1 MYKII
6 TAFCKNRGIGNLGKL
21 PWNIKKDMA
30 FFKDTTSFVSNK
42 KKMNAV
48 ICGKRTWQS
57 IPSKFKPLPNRL
69 NIVVSTTMK
78 PQENVIVCKNIDE
91 VMDYVHDN
99 RKKIESSYVIGGS
112 SLYKQFLEK
121 VVLFILEI

>member
-6 TAFCKNRGIGNLGKL
+6 SAFCKNRGIGNAGKL

-30 FFKDTTSFVSNK
+30 YFKKTTSFVSNK

-48 ICGKRTWQS
+48 ICGRNTWNS
-57 IPSKFKPLPNRL
+57 IPSKFRPLPNRL

-78 PQENVIVCKNIDE
+78 PQENVIVCKNIDT
-91 VMDYVHDN
+91 
-99 RKKIESSYVIGGS
+99 KGWESAR
-112 SLYKQFLEK
+112 
-121 VVLFILEI
+121 VLP

>member
-112 SLYKQFLEK
+112 S
-121 VVLFILEI
+121 